1 MRDWTCA
8 NIPPQAGRQAVVTG
22 GSSGLG
28 LEIALALARA
38 GSDVILAGR
47 DGAKGR
53 AALARIRPLA
63 PAAVVQFEKL
73 DLADLTS
80 VADFAARIAARKYP
94 IDLLVNNAG
103 MMTAGARQVTVD
115 GFEMQLGANYL
126 GHFALT
132 CRLLPLLRTG
142 QRPRVVQLSSLAHRQ
157 GSIDFEDLQ
166 LERGYSPWKAY
177 CQSKLAMLMFALDLQ
192 RRSATYGWR
201 LLSAASHPGYVRT
214 GLAAKSP
221 VTRYRMATQG
231 LMFLPLLSQSA
242 EEGALPTLYA
252 ATSRDALPG
261 GYYGSTGRFEMVGP
275 PGLAVIGEKARD
287 AGAARR
293 LWEVSEELTG
303 VKWPVG

>member
-8 NIPPQAGRQAVVTG
+8 DIPPQTGRQAVVTG

-38 GSDVILAGR
+38 GTDVVLAGR

-63 PAAVVQFEKL
+63 PAAVVRFERL
-73 DLADLTS
+73 DLSDQTS
-80 VADFAARIAARKYP
+80 VADFAARMVARNYP

-103 MMTAGARQVTVD
+103 MMTAGARQETVD

-132 CRLLPLLRTG
+132 GQLLPLLRKS

-177 CQSKLAMLMFALDLQ
+177 CQSKLAMLMFALELQ
-192 RRSATYGWR
+192 RRSDTHGWR
-201 LLSAASHPGYVRT
+201 LLSAASHPGYVQTDLSART
-214 GLAAKSP
+214 P
-221 VTRYRMATQG
+221 VGRYRMATRG
-231 LMFLPLLSQSA
+231 LMFLPLLSQTA

-252 ATSRDALPG
+252 ATSPDALPG

-275 PGLAVIGEKARD
+275 PGPAVIGEKARD
-287 AGAARR
+287 AEMARR

-303 VKWPVG
+303 VTWPAE